1 MDNFFGCRS
10 TSKSNLT
17 QSLCWFAFR
26 FAAAQHIKFCSLAT
40 RLRQNLFTS
49 VFGARLEVGLGTFST
64 LQNEQFLCI
73 FDFNLSILVLS
84 SSFFS
89 SLHWKIYCCTDD
101 RWQFGWNFV
110 RGLSTVGENGW
121 FFVKI
126 LCFAIFLKITHLN
139 KGIQHPLIRCFKGLI
154 RC

>member
-17 QSLCWFAFR
+17 QSRCWFAFP
-26 FAAAQHIKFCSLAT
+26 FAAAQHNKFCSLAT

-49 VFGARLEVGLGTFST
+49 ALGARLEVGLGTFST

-84 SSFFS
+84 SSFF
-89 SLHWKIYCCTDD
+89 LHYTEKFIVARMTDD
-101 RWQFGWNFV
+101 SLIEDFV
-110 RGLSTVGENGW
+110 RDQAQW
-121 FFVKI
+121 VKMVE
-126 LCFAIFLKITHLN
+126 FS
-139 KGIQHPLIRCFKGLI
+139 
-154 RC
+154 